1 MAFFVGR
8 RPLKSGARSRPRA
21 ASILAPVSHSTFRF
35 QLWPEPLAIVRL
47 APDFSVP
54 SWVGGGFTSITRTP
68 SELSIVCAEACV
80 PAGVTQERGRVA
92 LGIVGTIPMSTIGI
106 LAALCRTLAAA
117 EVPVFALSTF
127 DTDWLLVPRERL
139 AAARSA
145 LCAAGH
151 AMEGSLAG

>member
-1 MAFFVGR
+1 M
-8 RPLKSGARSRPRA
+8 
-21 ASILAPVSHSTFRF
+21 SHSTFRF
-35 QLWPEPLAIVRL
+35 ELWPEPLAIVRL

-54 SWVGGGFTSITRTP
+54 SWVGGGFTSVTRTP
-68 SELSIVCAEACV
+68 TELSIVCAEACV

-139 AAARSA
+139 AAACSA
-145 LCAAGH
+145 LRAAGH
-151 AMEGSLAG
+151 AVEGSLDG